1 MMKCSLQAQ
10 EFQDD
15 CPSTRSRQ
23 DSSREKIFISRPFV
37 FLLKFSSRDDLASLF
52 RWRRQAQCNR
62 LNTHVVKEERALW
75 A

>member
-52 RWRRQAQCNR
+52 R
-62 LNTHVVKEERALW
+62 
-75 A
+75 